1 MEKYLNIKNGYK
13 NEEVKIIANLI
24 KQGKVLIFPTETVYG
39 IGTNGLDKDA
49 VKKVFEIKK
58 RSFKNPINLLVNGIP
73 MVEKLAK
80 NITPLEY
87 KLMETFFPGPFTI
100 ILNKKEIVPDIVT
113 ASLDCVGVRMSSNQF
128 VNDLITLSDCPIAA
142 PSANI
147 SGHLSK
153 TNLDNVFD
161 EFSNSVDY
169 IVDGGKCEF
178 GIESTVVRVTDGIP
192 NILRPG
198 FITKEQIEKVAGK
211 VILNASFSPSN
222 KLKHYQ
228 LDKKTILVFGKNKEK
243 VIEKINEIYSKK
255 ANSVIVSFDE
265 DLKHFEGKNVIS
277 LGSYNNLVD
286 ISKIVFSKLESLEKE
301 NYDLIILEGLEE
313 KGLGITLMDRF
324 KKICNNNSIKV

>member
-13 NEEVKIIANLI
+13 KEEVKKVANLI
-24 KQGKVLIFPTETVYG
+24 KEGKVVIFPTETVYG
-39 IGTNGLDKDA
+39 IGTNGLDENA

-58 RSFKNPINLLVNGIP
+58 RNFKNPINLLVNGIP

-80 NITPLEY
+80 DITPLEY
-87 KLMETFFPGPFTI
+87 KLMEAFFPGPFTI
-100 ILNKKEIVPDIVT
+100 ILNKKEIVPDMVT

-153 TNLDNVFD
+153 TNLDDIFD

-178 GIESTVVRVTDGIP
+178 GIESTVVRVIDGIP

-211 VILNASFSPSN
+211 VIFNASSSPSSN
-222 KLKHYQ
+222 LKHYQ
-228 LDKKTILVFGKNKEK
+228 LDKKTILVFGENKEK

-255 ANSVIVSFDE
+255 TNSIIVSFDE
-265 DLKHFEGKNVIS
+265 DLKYFEGKNVIS

-286 ISKIVFSKLESLEKE
+286 ISKIVFSKLENLEKE
-301 NYDLIILEGLEE
+301 NYDLIIFEGLEE

>member
-24 KQGKVLIFPTETVYG
+24 KQGKVVIFPTETVYG

-153 TNLDNVFD
+153 TNLDDVFD

-178 GIESTVVRVTDGIP
+178 GIESTVVRVIDGIP

-222 KLKHYQ
+222 NLKHYQ

-243 VIEKINEIYSKK
+243 VIEKINEIYFKK
-255 ANSVIVSFDE
+255 TNSIIVSFDE
-265 DLKHFEGKNVIS
+265 DLKYFEGKNVIS

-286 ISKIVFSKLESLEKE
+286 ISKIVFSKLESLEKQ
-301 NYDLIILEGLEE
+301 NYDLIIFEGLEE

>member
-13 NEEVKIIANLI
+13 KEEVRKVANLI
-24 KQGKVLIFPTETVYG
+24 KEGKVVIFPTETVYG
-39 IGTNGLDKDA
+39 IGTNGLDENA

-58 RSFKNPINLLVNGIP
+58 RNFKNPINLLVNGIP

-80 NITPLEY
+80 DITPLEY
-87 KLMETFFPGPFTI
+87 KLMEAFFPGPFTI

-153 TNLDNVFD
+153 TNLDDVFD

-178 GIESTVVRVTDGIP
+178 GIESTVVRVIDGIP
-192 NILRPG
+192 NIFRPG

-211 VILNASFSPSN
+211 VILNVSFSPSN
-222 KLKHYQ
+222 NLKHYQ
-228 LDKKTILVFGKNKEK
+228 LDKKTILVFGKNKDK

-265 DLKHFEGKNVIS
+265 DLKRFEGKNVIS

-286 ISKIVFSKLESLEKE
+286 ISKKVFSKLESLEKE